1 MLSSKLMPRKFGT
14 RLIIMIILAGLI
26 PIVISGLLL
35 KVFGNRLAAE
45 VSTALSQG
53 EEKLIGGGEVVL
65 QEMAEKHLRQKTIDV
80 ALQLDLYLQAHP
92 EKTLLNLQGDPI
104 FREIAIQPVGETG
117 YTAIQ
122 ESNTAV
128 NRFHRNP
135 EIENLDLHTLASK
148 LPDFWAI
155 MEASLG
161 GALSGGHYQWQ
172 EADGTLREKFMYIV
186 PLKGRTADGI
196 PLSVAATTYFDE
208 FTQPIIAAKAI
219 FGDTTLHLRNTVDRL
234 IRSSIELGLA
244 LMGASIVV
252 VSIMAYWLGTYFSG
266 AISQLKQ
273 ATRSVNQGKMDVRLK
288 PSMSGEIGELIDDF
302 NKMVAHLAETTVSKE
317 RLEDSEHKLR
327 TIVEHSTNLFYSHT
341 ADHVLTYMSPRTR
354 DFFDCEP
361 DEALVRWTELISDNP
376 VNLEGFEHTQR
387 AIDTGER
394 QPPYELQLRGKK
406 GREIWVEVNESP
418 VVQGERTVAIVGAL
432 IDITERKRAEEEL
445 RRSHQ
450 TLLTILDGIDST
462 VYVADMDSFEILFM
476 NRHMIDDFGADL
488 TGRPCYE
495 AFRGES
501 DRCAHC
507 SHDRLLD
514 TQGNPTG
521 VSVWETRNPVTGKWY
536 INHDRAIP
544 WVDGRI
550 VKLQIAMDI
559 TRLKELEQERI
570 RAEEQLQQA
579 NKMESVGR
587 LAGGVAHDFNN
598 KIQAIFGYTSLALS
612 ETDPESPVYPWLQ
625 EIEKAA
631 QQSADLTR
639 QLLAFARKQTIRLQ
653 VLNLNKT
660 ISGMLNMLRRIVGE
674 NIELQWTGGRA
685 LWNVMMD
692 PAQVDQV
699 IVNLV
704 VNGRDAISGFGQIS
718 LKTENTSL
726 DAPFLPSLAAAAP
739 GDYVLLTVSDN
750 GAGMSRET
758 IGSIFEPFFTT
769 KELGK
774 GTGLGLATVYGIV
787 KQNGGFIDV
796 ESELGQGATFNV
808 YLPRHEG
815 GEVEATPEPVSDHP
829 PEGTETVLIVEDEGS
844 ILSLGKSI
852 LQRLGYRVL
861 TSSRPSEAIRLAEAC
876 DGHIHLVITDV
887 VMPEMNGRDLA
898 ERLIRIKPGMKC
910 LFMSGYAADVIAR
923 RGVLDEGLHFIPKP
937 FSVRELSET
946 VRQILQAE
954 KLDGNLA

>member
-1 MLSSKLMPRKFGT
+1 MPVSKIVPRKFGT

-26 PIVISGLLL
+26 PIVIFGSML
-35 KVFGNRLAAE
+35 KVFGDRLTAE
-45 VSTALSQG
+45 VSNALAQG
-53 EEKLIGGGEVVL
+53 EERLIQGGEVLL
-65 QEMAEKHLRQKTIDV
+65 QRMAENHFRQKTIDV

-92 EKTLLNLQGDPI
+92 EKTLHDLQNDFN

-122 ESNTAV
+122 ESNTAI
-128 NRFHRNP
+128 NRFHKNP

-186 PLKGRTADGI
+186 PLRERTADEI

-208 FTQPIIAAKAI
+208 FTQPIIAAKAV

-234 IRSSIELGLA
+234 IVSSIEHGLG
-244 LMGASIVV
+244 LMGASIVL
-252 VSIMAYWLGTYFSG
+252 VSMMAYWLGAYFSRG
-266 AISQLKQ
+266 IGQLKE
-273 ATRSVNQGKMDVRLK
+273 ATRAVNQGKMDVELK
-288 PSMSGEIGELIDDF
+288 SSMSGEIGDLIRDF
-302 NKMVAHLAETTVSKE
+302 NEMVAHLAETTVSKE
-317 RLEDSEHKLR
+317 RLEDSEQKLR

-341 ADHVLTYMSPRTR
+341 PDHILTYMSPRTR

-361 DEALVRWTELISDNP
+361 EEALTRWTEFVSDNP
-376 VNLEGFEHTQR
+376 INQHGFEQTQR

-394 QPPYELQLRGKK
+394 QPPFELQLKGKK

-418 VVQGERTVAIVGAL
+418 VVQGGRTGAIVGAL

-445 RRSHQ
+445 KRSHQ

-462 VYVADMDSFEILFM
+462 VYVARMDTHEILFM
-476 NRHMIDDFGADL
+476 NKHMIDDFGADL
-488 TGRPCYE
+488 TGKSCYE

-501 DRCAHC
+501 GPCAHC
-507 SHDRLLD
+507 TNDQLLD
-514 TQGNPTG
+514 TNGNPAS
-521 VSVWETRNPVTGKWY
+521 VCVWETRNPITGKWY
-536 INHDRAIP
+536 INHDRAIR
-544 WVDGRI
+544 WVDGLM

-612 ETDPESPVYPWLQ
+612 ETDPVSPVYPWLQ

-653 VLNLNKT
+653 VLNLNET

-685 LWNVMMD
+685 LWNVKMD
-692 PAQVDQV
+692 PAQIDQIV
-699 IVNLV
+699 VNLV
-704 VNGRDAISGFGQIS
+704 VNGRDAIPGFGQIS
-718 LKTENTSL
+718 LKTENISL
-726 DAPFLPSLAAAAP
+726 DAPLLPSHAGAAP
-739 GDYVLLTVSDN
+739 GDYVLLRVSDN
-750 GAGMSRET
+750 GSGMSRET

-787 KQNGGFIDV
+787 RQNGGFIDV
-796 ESELGQGATFNV
+796 QSELGSGATFNI

-815 GEVEATPEPVSDHP
+815 REIETPSKPLSDHP
-829 PEGTETVLIVEDEGS
+829 VEGTETVLIVEDEEN
-844 ILSLGKSI
+844 ILNLGQTI
-852 LQRLGYRVL
+852 LQRLGYKVL
-861 TSSRPSEAIRLAEAC
+861 TSSKPSEAIRLAEAQ
-876 DGHIHLVITDV
+876 DGPIHLLITDV
-887 VMPEMNGRDLA
+887 VMPEMHGRDLA
-898 ERLIRIKPGMKC
+898 ERLTHIKPGMKC
-910 LFMSGYAADVIAR
+910 LFMSGYTADVIAH
-923 RGVLDEGLHFIPKP
+923 RGVLDEGIHFVPKP
-937 FSVRELSET
+937 FSVRELSEM
-946 VRQILQAE
+946 VRKILQ
-954 KLDGNLA
+954 G